1 MTHDRAG
8 SRETLLVVGSG
19 YRAGHERLLAQMAA
33 EADLVLL
40 NPEPVTWQRHWVQAA
55 EVFDASEAGDT
66 DGNALRAAKALVGR
80 RRVAAVVTYEET
92 MVVTAARLAR
102 SLGLPGVPVAAAEL
116 ARDKHRQR
124 TLLNDTGISP
134 TRSLLVHD
142 LDAAR
147 RAARDIGYPLIVKP
161 RGLSGS
167 AGVRRVDEESQFDPA
182 FHAAL
187 HADKMGLESEGI
199 LVEEFLEGFEFDVD
213 CLVHDGTATPVSW
226 ARKIW
231 AYDPYPVE
239 AGFITGHGTLGRAEM
254 TEGFD
259 LACRSV
265 LAAGIDRT
273 VAHVEVKMTPAGP
286 RIIELNARPG
296 GDIAS
301 RIVELAR
308 GVRLGSLLTAAALG
322 RPPHTASSEDRSAG
336 IRFLYPRAR
345 QRFDGLAEAAT
356 LRARPWI
363 HEIGELR
370 PRGETVTPPPDD
382 LYGRVGY
389 VMATG
394 PHADEVE
401 DRLLLAHHELS
412 VLGS

>member
-1 MTHDRAG
+1 VTHDSQGR
-8 SRETLLVVGSG
+8 RETLLVVGSG

-33 EADLVLL
+33 DADLVLL
-40 NPEPVTWQRHWVQAA
+40 NPEPVTWQRHLVQAA
-55 EVFDASEAGDT
+55 EVFDVT
-66 DGNALRAAKALVGR
+66 DGDHSALRAAKVLVDR
-80 RRVAAVVTYEET
+80 RPVAAVVTYEET
-92 MVVTAARLAR
+92 MVVTAARLAER
-102 SLGLPGVPVAAAEL
+102 LGLPGVPVAAAEL
-116 ARDKHRQR
+116 ARDKHSQR
-124 TLLNDTGISP
+124 TLLNSTGISP
-134 TRSLLVHD
+134 TRSILVRD
-142 LDAAR
+142 LQAAR
-147 RAARDIGYPLIVKP
+147 RAGREIGYPLMIKP

-167 AGVRRVDEESQFDPA
+167 AGVRRVDEEAQFDAA
-182 FHAAL
+182 FDAAL
-187 HADKMGLESEGI
+187 HADKMGLVSEGI

-213 CLVHDGTATPVSW
+213 CLVHEGTATPISW

-231 AYDPYPVE
+231 AYDPYPIE
-239 AGFITGHGTLGRAEM
+239 AGFITGHGTLGPAEM

-273 VAHVEVKMTPAGP
+273 VAHVEVKMTPSGP

-296 GDIAS
+296 GDIAA

-308 GVRLGSLLTAAALG
+308 GVRLGSLLASAALG
-322 RPPHTASSEDRSAG
+322 RAPEIVSSKDRSAG
-336 IRFLYPRAR
+336 LRFLYPHAR
-345 QRFDGLAEAAT
+345 QSFDGLAEATA
-356 LRARPWI
+356 LRGRPWV
-363 HEIGELR
+363 HEIKELR
-370 PRGETVTPPPDD
+370 PRGEMVAPPPED

-401 DRLLLAHHELS
+401 DRLLLAHHELR